1 MSDVVNTCK
10 RAICLA
16 GGGSNMIK
24 LYQFISIFDQI
35 WYILHLIRRPP
46 LLPLPWKLHG
56 LRAENRSSV
65 LDPIV
70 CGSCEVGHALLCIVL
85 ENLFG
90 ASQSLWPSGRNGDC
104 GKCRQPEVVSLAFGS
119 QIRSRGRWES
129 HGISSQDSWSGLG
142 LLFLGI
148 NRYPVPRHFYALLV
162 KRVVEVVLL
171 SSGFWLRLNI
181 NVPTFV
187 CARDPRR
194 AKQELG
200 LRQTA
205 VRGHRHVT
213 GVNRTIWS
221 NGYRSE
227 LLNPHNGW
235 LDYQK

>member
-1 MSDVVNTCK
+1 MEAAWPEGRKPVF
-10 RAICLA
+10 
-16 GGGSNMIK
+16 GFGSNSVRQLRGRPSAVSFFFK
-24 LYQFISIFDQI
+24 GLFLY
-35 WYILHLIRRPP
+35 
-46 LLPLPWKLHG
+46 
-56 LRAENRSSV
+56 
-65 LDPIV
+65 
-70 CGSCEVGHALLCIVL
+70 IVL

-90 ASQSLWPSGRNGDC
+90 ASQSLWPSGRKGDC

-171 SSGFWLRLNI
+171 SSDFWLRLNI

-200 LRQTA
+200 LRQAA

-213 GVNRTIWS
+213 GWTKLFGQMGTAQNYWTPTMDDWTIRNKQIWS
-221 NGYRSE
+221 KLLVPKLVPAFEPIAKAWSE
-227 LLNPHNGW
+227 KPFAASE
-235 LDYQK
+235 QM

>member
-1 MSDVVNTCK
+1 MEAAWPEGRKPVF
-10 RAICLA
+10 
-16 GGGSNMIK
+16 GFGSNSVRQ
-24 LYQFISIFDQI
+24 L
-35 WYILHLIRRPP
+35 RGRPSAVSFVS
-46 LLPLPWKLHG
+46 K
-56 LRAENRSSV
+56 
-65 LDPIV
+65 
-70 CGSCEVGHALLCIVL
+70 ALLCIVL

-148 NRYPVPRHFYALLV
+148 NRDPVPRHFYALLV
-162 KRVVEVVLL
+162 KRVVVLL
-171 SSGFWLRLNI
+171 SCGFRLRLNI

-200 LRQTA
+200 LRQAA

-213 GVNRTIWS
+213 GWTKLFGQMDVKWVPLRIIEPPQCMI
-221 NGYRSE
+221 GLSE
-227 LLNPHNGW
+227 TSKF
-235 LDYQK
+235 DQSC